1 MARRFDHR
9 MTRVALAMAAVLG
22 AVPAVA
28 ETPADPG
35 QARFRALYQELIET
49 DTSLSN
55 GSCTLAAERM
65 RARLVAA
72 GYAPDAF
79 RVVIPDAFPKQ
90 GNLVGRI
97 IGTDAKAPAILLVAH
112 IDVVEAKRSDWQ
124 RDPFKLVEENGYFYA
139 RGAIDDKAMAASF
152 VDALIRYREE
162 NFRPRRTIKL
172 ALTCGEET
180 DSHFDGVEYLLKTDP
195 DALKAAFALNEGGKG
210 LLDDAGKP
218 MSFGV
223 QTGEKVYQDF
233 TLTAVAPGGHS
244 ARPTDDNAIVRLAA
258 ALVRIGAYNFPVHVV
273 DGSKGFFAR
282 SAPSYAGQVRTDM
295 AAVGAGTADAATYAR
310 IAAGSPYWNAFLRT
324 TCISTL
330 IQGGHAENA
339 QPQHAQANVNCRIMP
354 GEDIAAV
361 ERQLVEQVADPKVAL
376 KPAAAPGPQSPAPP
390 LTRALMDPIEKIA
403 GEIWPG
409 LPVIPTLSTGAT
421 DGRFLN
427 AAGIPT
433 YGVSGVFVDPD
444 GNGVHGLNER
454 VRVKSL
460 YDAREFLY
468 RLVKA
473 YGSAR

>member
-1 MARRFDHR
+1 M
-9 MTRVALAMAAVLG
+9 
-22 AVPAVA
+22 
-28 ETPADPG
+28 
-35 QARFRALYQELIET
+35 
-49 DTSLSN
+49 LSR
-55 GSCTLAAERM
+55 S
-65 RARLVAA
+65 
-72 GYAPDAF
+72 D
-79 RVVIPDAFPKQ
+79 Q

-195 DALKAAFALNEGGKG
+195 ETLKAAFALNEGGKG

-233 TLTAVAPGGHS
+233 TLTDVAPGGHS

-258 ALVRIGAYNFPVHVV
+258 ALGADRGNITSRSMSLMAARASSPGPHHPMP
-273 DGSKGFFAR
+273 GR
-282 SAPSYAGQVRTDM
+282 SAPTWRGRRRHRRCGNLCAYRRRFALLERVPPHDLHFD
-295 AAVGAGTADAATYAR
+295 ADPGRSCPKTPSR
-310 IAAGSPYWNAFLRT
+310 NMR
-324 TCISTL
+324 
-330 IQGGHAENA
+330 
-339 QPQHAQANVNCRIMP
+339 QANVNCRIMP

-390 LTRALMDPIEKIA
+390 LTRALMNPIEKIA
-403 GEIWPG
+403 AEIWPG

-468 RLVKA
+468 RLVKT